1 MLSMPEAPLPLLT
14 KVIATAGP
22 ACNDTQML
30 TRLISQGVRVFRI
43 NFSHG
48 SFEQFGHLL
57 AAIRAASEEAEIEV
71 AVLGDLC
78 GPKIRIGEVAADGV
92 LLNTGDRIRI
102 VREEVRAEPP
112 VPGDDAI
119 FSLTRPS
126 IIDDVQPGHRIYIN
140 DGAIRALV
148 VETPGIEQEKVIVA
162 NVTAGG
168 IVVSGKGVNLP
179 DTDLNIEAI
188 TDHDWR
194 CVDWALTHDLEFLAL
209 SFVRRVDELRQLKK
223 YINQHAD
230 DPGDIIPV
238 VAKIERRE
246 ALDDL
251 EAIVAEADA
260 VMVAR
265 GDLGVEMDLV
275 RVPIIQK
282 RIVAI
287 AHDYG
292 KPTIVATQMLQ
303 SMIDSPTPTRAEVSD
318 VANAIFD
325 GTDAV
330 MLSGETAVGRYPY
343 ESVRMIASIAREMQ
357 EHVGRDTA
365 QWGQPPRASGE
376 TGRPA
381 AALAHG
387 VTTVARELGAKLIVV
402 WSQKG
407 GTARYL
413 SQNRPTVPI
422 IGVTSDYRA
431 MRRMNMLF
439 AVWPV
444 LMTPPGDIEDFA
456 AAADQLLI
464 DHGWAEPG
472 DAILIVAGEPLD
484 TPGLTNTLRIHH
496 VGGR

>member
-1 MLSMPEAPLPLLT
+1 MSAMPEAPLFLLT

-22 ACNDTQML
+22 ACNDIQML
-30 TRLISQGVRVFRI
+30 ARLISQGVRVFRI

-48 SFEQFGHLL
+48 TFEQFGHLL
-57 AAIRAASEEAEIEV
+57 AAIRAASEETKIEV

-92 LLNTGDRIRI
+92 LLQTGDRIRL
-102 VREEVRAEPP
+102 VHQELRAEPP
-112 VPGDDAI
+112 VPGEDAV
-119 FSLTRPS
+119 FSLTMSS
-126 IIDDVQPGHRIYIN
+126 IIDDVQVGHRVYVN

-148 VETPGIEQEKVIVA
+148 VETPGSGQERAVVA

-179 DTDLNIEAI
+179 DTDLDIAAM

-194 CVDWALTHDLEFLAL
+194 CVDWALAHDLEFLAL
-209 SFVRRVDELRQLKK
+209 SFVRHADELRQLKE
-223 YINQHAD
+223 YIQEHSD
-230 DPGDIIPV
+230 DTGDIIPV
-238 VAKIERRE
+238 IAKIEKRE

-265 GDLGVEMDLV
+265 GDLGVEMELAQ
-275 RVPIIQK
+275 VPIIQK
-282 RIVAI
+282 RIVSI
-287 AHDYG
+287 SHDYG

-330 MLSGETAVGRYPY
+330 MLSGETAIGRYPY

-365 QWGQPPRASGE
+365 QWGEPPRASGW
-376 TGRPA
+376 TSRPA

-387 VTTVARELGAKLIVV
+387 VTTIARDLAAKLIVV
-402 WSQKG
+402 WSQSG
-407 GTARYL
+407 ATARYL

-422 IGVTSDYRA
+422 IAVTSDYRT
-431 MRRMNMLF
+431 MRRMNLLF

-444 LMTPPGDIEDFA
+444 LMTPPGDIEDFVD
-456 AAADQLLI
+456 AADQLLI

-472 DAILIVAGEPLD
+472 DAALIVAGEPLD
-484 TPGLTNTLRIHH
+484 TPNVTNTLRIHH
-496 VGGR
+496 VGE